1 MKQSLKDLCLENGI
15 LLVVG
20 TLMILRRNMMSMR
33 KDRLIYKDV
42 REYMEEVAEEISM
55 DKEKFIETAQRYLEN
70 NHEGAD
76 IDLEKLFKSFGK
88 TEDNSHEIKFW

>member
-1 MKQSLKDLCLENGI
+1 
-15 LLVVG
+15 
-20 TLMILRRNMMSMR
+20 MR